1 MSSGAPSDRQIR
13 VIGVVCPPRSRRQRY
28 RVCPGRRT
36 HSCTLQP
43 GRISARHSP
52 VLSLMYFVTFP
63 DAWALEV
70 TPIAIV
76 KSGSKP
82 TNEGGAWLSPKYFI
96 ETVRPSSAAAHL
108 PIPQKL
114 VDWTRIS
121 TQWSRQRH

>member
-1 MSSGAPSDRQIR
+1 
-13 VIGVVCPPRSRRQRY
+13 
-28 RVCPGRRT
+28 
-36 HSCTLQP
+36 
-43 GRISARHSP
+43 
-52 VLSLMYFVTFP
+52 MYFVTFP